1 MMFSKEFDKINI
13 PIYICSPEWQV
24 IYRNRACKKYT
35 PYPRLNSNISRVFVD
50 KGEDIFP
57 KEKEVRFVGCIL
69 NNGYKTAL
77 CFNHHG
83 NAVLLFPVLLDYD
96 ILCSDIIRESQDS
109 FANELN
115 EVFDYIS
122 SFNAEEKDKFGIIE
136 KIRNRI
142 FASVDNYVAFSLFDS
157 ERRGGASFYNLYKFF
172 SENIMKTFRKAG
184 YKVETDYSGLQ
195 FFENNTYVDVVYFST
210 VYISLLLFCLSVSYD
225 RKCVVI
231 AEHLG
236 TTVRNVMKFTYKKAE
251 INTMDGEGLKGFL
264 EFNPIEYLNVIPFEE
279 MCKSLGWQLGYRVSD
294 EESFNASVF
303 FDIDVDSRAI
313 FNSADGIEEVSPEKL
328 FADIVSSALRLF
340 I

>member
-1 MMFSKEFDKINI
+1 MFSKEFDKINI
-13 PIYICSPEWQV
+13 PIYICSPEWKV

-35 PYPRLNSNISRVFVD
+35 PSPRLNSNISRVFVD
-50 KGEDIFP
+50 KSDIIFP
-57 KEKEVRFVGCIL
+57 KENEVKFVGCIL
-69 NNGYKTAL
+69 NDGYKTAL
-77 CFNHHG
+77 CFNYHW

-109 FANELN
+109 FAIELN

-122 SFNAEEKDKFGIIE
+122 SFNTENKDKFGIIE

-142 FASVDNYVAFSLFDS
+142 FASVDNYVAFTLFDS

-172 SENIMKTFRKAG
+172 SENIMKTFGKAG

-210 VYISLLLFCLSVSYD
+210 VYISILLFCLSVSYD
-225 RKCVVI
+225 RKCIVVG
-231 AEHLG
+231 EHLG
-236 TTVRNVMKFTYKKAE
+236 TTVRNTMKFTYKNGKLNGKE
-251 INTMDGEGLKGFL
+251 NDGLKDFL
-264 EFNPIEYLNVIPFEE
+264 QFNPIEYLNVMPFEE
-279 MCKSLGWQLGYRVSD
+279 MCKSLGWQLGYNVSD
-294 EESFNASVF
+294 EESFNVSVF

-313 FNSADGIEEVSPEKL
+313 FNSADEIEEVSPEKL
-328 FADIVSSALRLF
+328 FSDIVSSALRLF

>member
-1 MMFSKEFDKINI
+1 MFSKEFDKINI

-35 PYPRLNSNISRVFVD
+35 PCPRLNSNMARCFVD
-50 KGEDIFP
+50 KWDNIFP

-69 NNGYKTAL
+69 NDGYKTAL
-77 CFNHHG
+77 CFNYHG

-96 ILCSDIIRESQDS
+96 ILCSDYIRESQDS

-122 SFNAEEKDKFGIIE
+122 SFNTENNDKFGIIE

-172 SENIMKTFRKAG
+172 SEKILKTFGKAG

-195 FFENNTYVDVVYFST
+195 FFENNTYVDAVYFST
-210 VYISLLLFCLSVSYD
+210 VYISFLLFCLSVSYD

-236 TTVRNVMKFTYKKAE
+236 TTVRNIIKFTYKKAE
-251 INTMDGEGLKGFL
+251 LNSMDGEGLKGFL

-279 MCKSLGWQLGYRVSD
+279 MCKSLGWQLRYTVSD

-303 FDIDVDSRAI
+303 FDIAVDSRAI
-313 FNSADGIEEVSPEKL
+313 FNSAEGIEEVSPEKL
-328 FADIVSSALRLF
+328 FSDIVLSALRLF